1 MNSSTS
7 AIDGMPG
14 SPANRSAD
22 ASSQRFSACS
32 L

>member
-7 AIDGMPG
+7 ASGGMPG
-14 SPANRSAD
+14 IPANRVAE